1 MGDVFHFIVVVQDVD
16 AGIHQSQV
24 GGELHV
30 AGIQHVGQQR
40 HLVFIA
46 VLGDVVILVCQLYT
60 VLLCPQVGKAVRKFT
75 YPSCTAFSTCSCAN

>member
-24 GGELHV
+24 GGELHI

-46 VLGDVVILVCQLYT
+46 VLGDVVILVRQPYA
-60 VLLCPQVGKAVRKFT
+60 VLLCPQVGKGGQKV
-75 YPSCTAFSTCSCAN
+75 YICTAFSTCSCAN